1 MKKNL
6 FGATSTAD
14 DVLNNIDLSHKRI
27 LVTGTSSGLGV
38 EIARALTARGAHVI
52 GTVRHTA
59 KSEKQAHAIR
69 GANPQGSFEGH
80 VFNPEINL

>member
-1 MKKNL
+1 MKQNS

-14 DVLNNIDLSHKRI
+14 DVLNNIDLTNKRI

-52 GTVRHTA
+52 GTVRHIA
-59 KSEKQAHAIR
+59 SNEKQAPRIQIISATL
-69 GANPQGSFEGH
+69 GH
-80 VFNPEINL
+80 VRWKDG

>member
-38 EIARALTARGAHVI
+38 EIARALDR
-52 GTVRHTA
+52 
-59 KSEKQAHAIR
+59 KS
-69 GANPQGSFEGH
+69 
-80 VFNPEINL
+80 VV

>member
-1 MKKNL
+1 MKQNS

-14 DVLNNIDLSHKRI
+14 DVLNNIDLTNKRI

-52 GTVRHTA
+52 GTVRHIA
-59 KSEKQAHAIR
+59 SNEK
-69 GANPQGSFEGH
+69 
-80 VFNPEINL
+80 